1 MVVEEVQQHRGRSVR
16 RLVLI
21 LEEQETE
28 SEYKP

>member
-1 MVVEEVQQHRGRSVR
+1 MVVEKVQQHRGRSMR

-28 SEYKP
+28 SEYNP